1 MNEDRYSPKFEDTE
15 ELARTDTEMFTC
27 QYFEKN

>member
-1 MNEDRYSPKFEDTE
+1 MNEDTHSPKFEDTE
-15 ELARTDTEMFTC
+15 ELTRTDTEKITC